1 MMNGAGEINAGNSPV
16 MSCWQAR
23 ALLASRMAARTPQC
37 AAVVPCLS
45 CMRHVSLRVCL
56 LRFMAGLLQGGGPRA
71 VPPPS
76 QSMWAKV
83 NEFVFGL

>member
-1 MMNGAGEINAGNSPV
+1 MWKPV
-16 MSCWQAR
+16 WYQWR
-23 ALLASRMAARTPQC
+23 AFEWALNKWSSENRVSTIYDAA
-37 AAVVPCLS
+37 L
-45 CMRHVSLRVCL
+45 ML
-56 LRFMAGLLQGGGPRA
+56 LLQGGVGRG